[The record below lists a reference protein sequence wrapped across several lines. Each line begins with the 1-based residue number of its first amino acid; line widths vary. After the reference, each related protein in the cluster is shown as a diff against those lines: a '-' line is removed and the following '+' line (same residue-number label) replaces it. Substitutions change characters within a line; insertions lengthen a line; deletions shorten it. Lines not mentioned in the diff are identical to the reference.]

1 MKHKGMLSV
10 ITVVLTL
17 IICGIMLADYRF
29 DDNQAVETI
38 LYWGTTGGKVSE
50 VQSKLRQW
58 GYYDGPIDGIYGAK
72 TFEAV
77 KLFQRK
83 NGLKVDGVVGPQTAA
98 AMGITLSGTGSG
110 QNYQPSRGGGTASGG
125 DVYLLARAVHGEA
138 RGEPYIGKVAVAAV
152 ILNRVKHP
160 SFPNTIAGVI
170 YQPGA
175 FTAVSDGQINLA
187 PDEESLRAARDAL
200 NGWDPT
206 YGALYY
212 YNPAKATSSWIW
224 SRPVH
229 IVIGKHRFAK

>member
-1 MKHKGMLSV
+1 MGQKAKLSV
-10 ITVVLTL
+10 IAVLLTL
-17 IICGIMLADYRF
+17 FICGAMLGEHWRSQD
-29 DDNQAVETI
+29 AVIETI
-38 LYWGTTGGKVSE
+38 LYWGSTGSKVME
-50 VQSKLRQW
+50 VQRKLKQW
-58 GYYDGPIDGIYGAK
+58 GYYDGPIDGVYGAK

-98 AMGITLSGTGSG
+98 AMGITLSDTAATS
-110 QNYQPSRGGGTASGG
+110 YQPSRAGGTHISG
-125 DVYLLARAVHGEA
+125 DLYLLARLVHGEA

-152 ILNRVKHP
+152 VLNRVKHP

-200 NGWDPT
+200 NGWDPS

-212 YNPAKATSSWIW
+212 YNPAKTTSGWIW

-229 IVIGKHRFAK
+229 IVIGNHRFAK